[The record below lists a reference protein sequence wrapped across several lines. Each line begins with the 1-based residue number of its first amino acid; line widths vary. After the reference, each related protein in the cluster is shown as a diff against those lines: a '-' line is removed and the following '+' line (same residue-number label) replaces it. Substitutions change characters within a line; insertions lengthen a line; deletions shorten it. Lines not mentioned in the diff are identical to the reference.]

1 MDFPD
6 HSRRILHSLRDQQSQ
21 GFLCDCQVSVGTA
34 RFLAHRSI
42 LASCSPF
49 FHMSCRERPDTRE
62 LTLNNQIVTAP
73 AFSLLLSFM
82 YCGRLSFQ
90 EAPTEDVLAAA
101 SYLHMDE
108 VVRVCKKRLQG
119 RAPAEADSTR
129 REEEGVTVCLGTEND
144 GGKREHEGLEGGHS
158 TAKSIHYEGQET
170 AGNGQRAVGSAMY
183 HLQET
188 AGSSRYQRQDR
199 AGRGQKLPGNI
210 KYQVPEASGSVQR
223 VVGGSRF
230 QMQSMAES
238 GQSLAGS
245 SRFEL
250 QEGSSSSEAV
260 TGSVK
265 CQGQQ
270 IAVSSQEVAGSSM
283 FEVQEMVG
291 TEQIAEAVR
300 CPIQEA
306 VESTLTPA
314 AQRFS
319 SQSQDTGPVVQTG
332 LSRNSPKRQEPAGST
347 QGTHGGSRFSHQA
360 QDITGI
366 SSQSLPPS
374 RYSLQPQDE
383 AGTTVAATG
392 NSRFSL
398 QTQEPTGSILQG
410 TQRYSIQSPELAGN
424 TLAQPGT
431 SRYSL
436 QEPTG
441 SIQIVQAR
449 SRYSLQM
456 QEPTGSM
463 AAPPGPSRYFL
474 QSSESASNALAL
486 PGTSRYPMHSP
497 ESPAAKREEREC
509 TKSELTVTTT
519 TQPGM
524 ESTAAPSPCSS
535 TVSEGQ
541 PAPGVAVKIEAIV
554 ISDEECERA
563 VGAFKRHGYEEEEEE
578 GEEESGYLPYHMI
591 AVPGG
596 HHPSYGG
603 LLPPSM
609 HPEAMYLQDFEGHHG
624 FPLFPEDVPTCKTCG
639 KTFSCSYTLRRHATV
654 HTRERPYECRYCL
667 RSYTQSGDL
676 YRHIRKAH
684 SQQEPG
690 AKKSKV
696 DMEPT
701 PPNLP

>member
-1 MDFPD
+1 MEFPD
-6 HSRRILHSLRDQQSQ
+6 HSRRMLHSLRDQQSQ

-34 RFLAHRSI
+34 RFLAHRSV

-49 FHMSCRERPDTRE
+49 FHMSCRERPDMQE

-82 YCGRLSFQ
+82 YSGRLSFQ

-129 REEEGVTVCLGTEND
+129 REEESGTNCFGLEDNNGD
-144 GGKREHEGLEGGHS
+144 RRHEELEGGQ
-158 TAKSIHYEGQET
+158 AAEKSLQYQGQDC
-170 AGNGQRAVGSAMY
+170 AGNGQRASGSAIY
-183 HLQET
+183 HLQEV
-188 AGSSRYQRQDR
+188 AGSSRYQRQD
-199 AGRGQKLPGNI
+199 AAGNSQKLITNIKCQGPEGSGRG
-210 KYQVPEASGSVQR
+210 
-223 VVGGSRF
+223 GGVSRF
-230 QMQSMAES
+230 EVQGMAES
-238 GQSLAGS
+238 GQGVTGS
-245 SRFEL
+245 SRFDSH
-250 QEGSSSSEAV
+250 QGAGSSEAV
-260 TGSVK
+260 TGSIK
-265 CQGQQ
+265 CQVQE
-270 IAVSSQEVAGSSM
+270 ITVDNQEVAGSSR
-283 FEVQEMVG
+283 FEIQDMANS
-291 TEQIAEAVR
+291 EQIEEAGR
-300 CPIQEA
+300 CSVQEA
-306 VESTLTPA
+306 VESTPMPSNL
-314 AQRFS
+314 RFS
-319 SQSQDTGPVVQTG
+319 TQNQDRVSGGHTG

-347 QGTHGGSRFSHQA
+347 QGNGSSKYSHLT
-360 QDITGI
+360 QDTIGI
-366 SSQSLPPS
+366 STQSLPPS
-374 RYSLQPQDE
+374 RYSLQSQDE
-383 AGTTVAATG
+383 AGTTLSLVG
-392 NSRFSL
+392 NSRFSV
-398 QTQEPTGSILQG
+398 QTQDLTGSVLAGQG
-410 TQRYSIQSPELAGN
+410 TV
-424 TLAQPGT
+424 
-431 SRYSL
+431 RYSL
-436 QEPTG
+436 QSQDLAGNNLAQSGISRFSLQEPAG
-441 SIQIVQAR
+441 SIQGVPMRA
-449 SRYSLQM
+449 RYSLQI
-456 QEPTGSM
+456 QEPTAST
-463 AAPPGPSRYFL
+463 AAPPGPSQCFL
-474 QSSESASNALAL
+474 QSPESATNALAL
-486 PGTSRYPMHSP
+486 PGTSRYTLHSP
-497 ESPAAKREEREC
+497 ESPAAKKEEREC

-524 ESTAAPSPCSS
+524 ETAAAPSPCSS

-563 VGAFKRHGYEEEEEE
+563 VGTFKRHGYDEEEE
-578 GEEESGYLPYHMI
+578 GEEESGYVPYHMI

-596 HHPSYGG
+596 HHPNYGG
-603 LLPPSM
+603 ILPPSM
-609 HPEAMYLQDFEGHHG
+609 HPEGMYLQDFEGHPG

-690 AKKSKV
+690 PKKAKG

>member
-1 MDFPD
+1 MEFPD

-34 RFLAHRSI
+34 RFLAHRSV

-49 FHMSCRERPDTRE
+49 FHMSCRERPDMQE

-129 REEEGVTVCLGTEND
+129 REEESGTSCLGLEDNN
-144 GGKREHEGLEGGHS
+144 GVRRHEDMEGGQ
-158 TAKSIHYEGQET
+158 TAEKSLQYQGQET
-170 AGNGQRAVGSAMY
+170 AGNGQRTSGGAMY
-183 HLQET
+183 HLQEV
-188 AGSSRYQRQDR
+188 AGSNRYQRQDT
-199 AGRGQKLPGNI
+199 AGSSQKLLTSI
-210 KYQVPEASGSVQR
+210 KCQGPEASGR
-223 VVGGSRF
+223 VVGLSRF
-230 QMQSMAES
+230 EVQGIAES
-238 GQSLAGS
+238 GQGVTGS

-250 QEGSSSSEAV
+250 HQGGGSSEAV
-260 TGSVK
+260 TGSVR
-265 CQGQQ
+265 CQVQQ
-270 IAVSSQEVAGSSM
+270 ITVNNQEVAGSSR
-283 FEVQEMVG
+283 FEMQDMANSEQMQDAGRCSVQE
-291 TEQIAEAVR
+291 AA
-300 CPIQEA
+300 
-306 VESTLTPA
+306 ESTAMPSNP
-314 AQRFS
+314 RFS
-319 SQSQDTGPVVQTG
+319 LQNQDTGSGGHTG

-347 QGTHGGSRFSHQA
+347 QGNGSSRYSHLA
-360 QDITGI
+360 QDSVGT
-366 SSQSLPPS
+366 QSLPT
-374 RYSLQPQDE
+374 RYSLQLQDE
-383 AGTTVAATG
+383 AGTTLPGVG
-392 NSRFSL
+392 NSRFSVH
-398 QTQEPTGSILQG
+398 TQDHSGSILAVQG
-410 TQRYSIQSPELAGN
+410 TVRYSLQSPDLAGN
-424 TLAQPGT
+424 SLAQSGT
-431 SRYSL
+431 SRFTL

-441 SIQIVQAR
+441 SIQGVPMRAR
-449 SRYSLQM
+449 YNLQI
-456 QEPTGSM
+456 QEPTAST
-463 AAPPGPSRYFL
+463 AAPPGP
-474 QSSESASNALAL
+474 ETATNTLAL
-486 PGTSRYPMHSP
+486 PGTSRYALHSP
-497 ESPAAKREEREC
+497 ESPAKKEEREC

-524 ESTAAPSPCSS
+524 ETAAAPSPCSS

-541 PAPGVAVKIEAIV
+541 PVPGVSVKIEAIV

-563 VGAFKRHGYEEEEEE
+563 VGTFKRHGYDEEEE
-578 GEEESGYLPYHMI
+578 GEEESGYVPYHMI
-591 AVPGG
+591 AVPSG

-603 LLPPSM
+603 ILPPSM
-609 HPEAMYLQDFEGHHG
+609 HPEGMYLQDFEGHPG

-690 AKKSKV
+690 AKKAKGE
-696 DMEPT
+696 MEPT

>member
-21 GFLCDCQVSVGTA
+21 GFLCDCQISVGTA
-34 RFLAHRSI
+34 RFVAHRSI

-62 LTLNNQIVTAP
+62 LTLNSQIVTAP

-129 REEEGVTVCLGTEND
+129 REEEGGTGCLGVEND
-144 GGKREHEGLEGGHS
+144 SRDVSREGQDGRQDSVKLMQ
-158 TAKSIHYEGQET
+158 YEGQEIS
-170 AGNGQRAVGSAMY
+170 GDGQRIPGNVTY
-183 HLQET
+183 HLQEV
-188 AGSSRYQRQDR
+188 AGSSRYQRQETV
-199 AGRGQKLPGNI
+199 GQQKLSGSI
-210 KYQVPEASGSVQR
+210 KYQGPEAVGVMQR
-223 VVGGSRF
+223 VVGVSRF
-230 QMQSMAES
+230 EVQNMSES
-238 GQSLAGS
+238 GLAGS

-250 QEGSSSSEAV
+250 QEGTVSIEPV

-270 IAVSSQEVAGSSM
+270 LSASNQEATGSSRY
-283 FEVQEMVG
+283 EVQERTG
-291 TEQIAEAVR
+291 SEHISDAIR
-300 CPIQEA
+300 CPQQEA
-306 VESTLTPA
+306 VESTLTSP

-319 SQSQDTGPVVQTG
+319 SQSQDTGSNGQAV

-347 QGTHGGSRFSHQA
+347 QSTPSGPRYSHQG
-360 QDITGI
+360 QDNTGP
-366 SSQSLPPS
+366 SSQTLSTT
-374 RYSLQPQDE
+374 RYSLQPQEE
-383 AGTTVAATG
+383 AGTTLAVTG
-392 NSRFSL
+392 SSRFSL
-398 QTQEPTGSILQG
+398 QELNGSVVTVQG
-410 TQRYSIQSPELAGN
+410 TQRYSLQSPEIAVN
-424 TLAQPGT
+424 TLAQAGT
-431 SRYSL
+431 SRYSI

-441 SIQIVQAR
+441 SIQGVQAR
-449 SRYSLQM
+449 GRYSLQV
-456 QEPTGSM
+456 QEPTGST
-463 AAPPGPSRYFL
+463 AAPGPSRYFL
-474 QSSESASNALAL
+474 QSSELINNSLGL
-486 PGTSRYPMHSP
+486 PGTSRYALQSP
-497 ESPAAKREEREC
+497 ESPVGKREEREC

-524 ESTAAPSPCSS
+524 ETAAASSPCSS

-541 PAPGVAVKIEAIV
+541 PAPGVSVKIEAIV

-563 VGAFKRHGYEEEEEE
+563 VGAFKRHGYEEEEE
-578 GEEESGYLPYHMI
+578 GEEESGYMPYHMI

-596 HHPSYGG
+596 HHPNYGG

-609 HPEAMYLQDFEGHHG
+609 HPEAMYLQDFEGHPG

-684 SQQEPG
+684 SQLEPG
-690 AKKSKV
+690 AKKPKGE
-696 DMEPT
+696 MEPT

>member
-21 GFLCDCQVSVGTA
+21 GFLCDCQISVGNA

-62 LTLNNQIVTAP
+62 LALNSQIVTAP

-129 REEEGVTVCLGTEND
+129 REEEAGTGCTVGEINGGDEDQKMRLGAI
-144 GGKREHEGLEGGHS
+144 KM
-158 TAKSIHYEGQET
+158 IQYQGQEMENEQK
-170 AGNGQRAVGSAMY
+170 ASGSAAY
-183 HLQET
+183 HIQEVPGSSRCERQELSESGLKLPGT
-188 AGSSRYQRQDR
+188 IKYQGSEVSGTTYRAAGVSKFEIQSMIERGQSLPSNSRLKWQEGTVGVAIVSGSVKSQEQQVSNRGVSGSSRYEIHE
-199 AGRGQKLPGNI
+199 KT
-210 KYQVPEASGSVQR
+210 GSEKV
-223 VVGGSRF
+223 
-230 QMQSMAES
+230 AES
-238 GQSLAGS
+238 IG
-245 SRFEL
+245 
-250 QEGSSSSEAV
+250 
-260 TGSVK
+260 
-265 CQGQQ
+265 
-270 IAVSSQEVAGSSM
+270 
-283 FEVQEMVG
+283 
-291 TEQIAEAVR
+291 
-300 CPIQEA
+300 CPQQEA
-306 VESTLTPA
+306 VESTLASPA
-314 AQRFS
+314 DRS
-319 SQSQDTGPVVQTG
+319 SQLQDAGSNGQVG
-332 LSRNSPKRQEPAGST
+332 LSRNSPKIQEPAASI
-347 QGTHGGSRFSHQA
+347 QSIPDGTGYSHQG
-360 QDITGI
+360 QDNPGTT
-366 SSQSLPPS
+366 SQLPP
-374 RYSLQPQDE
+374 RYPQQPGEE
-383 AGTTVAATG
+383 AGTTLSGSSRVA
-392 NSRFSL
+392 L
-398 QTQEPTGSILQG
+398 PTQAPTCSILTVQG
-410 TQRYSIQSPELAGN
+410 MQRYPVQSQPLAGS
-424 TLAQPGT
+424 TSAQPGT
-431 SRYSL
+431 SRYLLQEPSGSL
-436 QEPTG
+436 QGGQSRIRYSLQVQEPTG
-441 SIQIVQAR
+441 STATPGA
-449 SRYSLQM
+449 SRC
-456 QEPTGSM
+456 
-463 AAPPGPSRYFL
+463 FL
-474 QSSESASNALAL
+474 QSPETMINAIAL
-486 PGTSRYPMHSP
+486 PGTQRYPLRSP
-497 ESPAAKREEREC
+497 ELPAEKREEREC

-524 ESTAAPSPCSS
+524 ETAAAASPCSS
-535 TVSEGQ
+535 SVSEGQ
-541 PAPGVAVKIEAIV
+541 PAPGVSVKIEAIV

-563 VGAFKRHGYEEEEEE
+563 VGTFKRHGYEEEEE

-596 HHPSYGG
+596 HHSNYGG
-603 LLPPSM
+603 LLTPSM
-609 HPEAMYLQDFEGHHG
+609 HPEAMYLQDFEGHPG

-684 SQQEPG
+684 SQLEPG
-690 AKKSKV
+690 LKKPKV

>member
-21 GFLCDCQVSVGTA
+21 GFLCDCQISVGTA
-34 RFLAHRSI
+34 RFLAHRNI

-62 LTLNNQIVTAP
+62 LTLNSQIVTAP
-73 AFSLLLSFM
+73 AFALLLSFM

-129 REEEGVTVCLGTEND
+129 REEEGGTGGLGVEND
-144 GGKREHEGLEGGHS
+144 IKDVTHEVQDS
-158 TAKSIHYEGQET
+158 RQDSAKMMMQYQGQEI
-170 AGNGQRAVGSAMY
+170 AGDGQRIPVSISY
-183 HLQET
+183 HLQDIG
-188 AGSSRYQRQDR
+188 GSSRYQRR
-199 AGRGQKLPGNI
+199 ETTGNGQKLPGSI
-210 KYQVPEASGSVQR
+210 KYQGPETAGVMQR
-223 VVGGSRF
+223 VVGVSRF
-230 QMQSMAES
+230 EVQNMSEG
-238 GQSLAGS
+238 GQGLTGS

-250 QEGSSSSEAV
+250 QERTVSIEAV

-265 CQGQQ
+265 CQGPT
-270 IAVSSQEVAGSSM
+270 ASNHEAAGSSRYETEERTGNEQNT
-283 FEVQEMVG
+283 EV
-291 TEQIAEAVR
+291 IR
-300 CPIQEA
+300 CSQQEA
-306 VESTLTPA
+306 VESTLASP

-319 SQSQDTGPVVQTG
+319 SQSQDAGSNGQII

-347 QGTHGGSRFSHQA
+347 QNNLSGSRYSHQA
-360 QDITGI
+360 QDNTGT
-366 SSQSLPPS
+366 SSQTVPTT
-374 RYSLQPQDE
+374 RYSLQPQEE
-383 AGTTVAATG
+383 AGTTLSVTG
-392 NSRFSL
+392 SSRFSL
-398 QTQEPTGSILQG
+398 QEATGSVMVVQG
-410 TQRYSIQSPELAGN
+410 TQRYSLQSPEIAVN
-424 TLAQPGT
+424 TVAQPGT
-431 SRYSL
+431 SRCSL

-441 SIQIVQAR
+441 SIQSAQPR
-449 SRYSLQM
+449 GRYSLQV
-456 QEPTGSM
+456 QEPPGST
-463 AAPPGPSRYFL
+463 AGPLRCFL
-474 QSSESASNALAL
+474 QSSELVNNTLAL
-486 PGTSRYPMHSP
+486 PGTSRYALHSP
-497 ESPAAKREEREC
+497 ESPVGKREEREC

-524 ESTAAPSPCSS
+524 ETAAASSPCSS

-541 PAPGVAVKIEAIV
+541 PAPGVSVKIEAIV

-563 VGAFKRHGYEEEEEE
+563 VGAFKRHGYEEEEE

-596 HHPSYGG
+596 HHPNYGG

-609 HPEAMYLQDFEGHHG
+609 HPEAMYLQDFEGHPG

-684 SQQEPG
+684 SQLEPG
-690 AKKSKV
+690 AKKPKG

-701 PPNLP
+701 PPNVP

>member
-1 MDFPD
+1 MEFPD

-34 RFLAHRSI
+34 RFLAHRSV

-49 FHMSCRERPDTRE
+49 FHMSCRERPDMQE

-129 REEEGVTVCLGTEND
+129 REEEGGTGCLGLEDNNGD
-144 GGKREHEGLEGGHS
+144 RKHEDLEGGQ
-158 TAKSIHYEGQET
+158 AVEKSLQYQGQEKS
-170 AGNGQRAVGSAMY
+170 GSGQRASGGVMY
-183 HLQET
+183 NLQEM
-188 AGSSRYQRQDR
+188 AGSSRYQRQDM
-199 AGRGQKLPGNI
+199 AGNSQKLLANI
-210 KYQVPEASGSVQR
+210 KCQGPEASGR
-223 VVGGSRF
+223 VAAVSRF
-230 QMQSMAES
+230 EVQGMAES
-238 GQSLAGS
+238 GQGVIGS

-250 QEGSSSSEAV
+250 HQGAGSSEAV

-265 CQGQQ
+265 CQVQQ
-270 IAVSSQEVAGSSM
+270 VTVNGQEVAGSSR
-283 FEVQEMVG
+283 FEIQDMANSEEM
-291 TEQIAEAVR
+291 EEAGR
-300 CPIQEA
+300 CSVQEA
-306 VESTLTPA
+306 VESTPMPSNL
-314 AQRFS
+314 RFS
-319 SQSQDTGPVVQTG
+319 LQNQDTGSGGHTG

-347 QGTHGGSRFSHQA
+347 QGNGSSRYSHLA
-360 QDITGI
+360 QESVGI
-366 SSQSLPPS
+366 GTQSLPPS

-383 AGTTVAATG
+383 AGTTLPLVG
-392 NSRFSL
+392 NSRFAV
-398 QTQEPTGSILQG
+398 QTQESSGSTMAVQG
-410 TQRYSIQSPELAGN
+410 TVRYSLQSPDLAGN
-424 TLAQPGT
+424 SLAQSVTSRFALQEPMRGRYNLQIQEPTASTAAPPGT
-431 SRYSL
+431 SRC
-436 QEPTG
+436 
-441 SIQIVQAR
+441 
-449 SRYSLQM
+449 
-456 QEPTGSM
+456 
-463 AAPPGPSRYFL
+463 FL
-474 QSSESASNALAL
+474 QSPESATNALVL
-486 PGTSRYPMHSP
+486 PGTSRYTLHSP
-497 ESPAAKREEREC
+497 ESPAAKKEEREC

-524 ESTAAPSPCSS
+524 EIAAAPSPCSS

-541 PAPGVAVKIEAIV
+541 PGSAVSVKIEAIV

-563 VGAFKRHGYEEEEEE
+563 VATFKRHEYDEEEE
-578 GEEESGYLPYHMI
+578 GEEESGYVPYHMI

-603 LLPPSM
+603 ILPPSM
-609 HPEAMYLQDFEGHHG
+609 HPEGMYLQDFEGHPG

-690 AKKSKV
+690 AKKAKG

>member
-21 GFLCDCQVSVGTA
+21 GFLCDCQVTVGTA

-49 FHMSCRERPDTRE
+49 FNMSCRERPDTQE
-62 LTLNNQIVTAP
+62 FTLNNQIVTAP
-73 AFSLLLSFM
+73 AFSLLLNFM
-82 YCGRLSFQ
+82 YCGRLGFQ

-129 REEEGVTVCLGTEND
+129 REEEGGTGCLGADND
-144 GGKREHEGLEGGHS
+144 GGEREHEDLEGGQS
-158 TAKSIHYEGQET
+158 AAKSMKYEGQET
-170 AGNGQRAVGSAMY
+170 AGNGHRAVGSAVY
-183 HLQET
+183 HSQEA
-188 AGSSRYQRQDR
+188 AGSSSYQRQDT
-199 AGRGQKLPGNI
+199 AVSGQKLLGSI
-210 KYQVPEASGSVQR
+210 KCQGLESSVSVQR
-223 VVGGSRF
+223 VTVGSRF
-230 QMQSMAES
+230 QMKGMAES

-250 QEGSSSSEAV
+250 QENAGSSEAV
-260 TGSVK
+260 TGSMK

-270 IAVSSQEVAGSSM
+270 ATVSSQEVAGSSS
-283 FEVQEMVG
+283 FEVQERV
-291 TEQIAEAVR
+291 ESDEIAEVVVCAM
-300 CPIQEA
+300 QEA
-306 VESTLTPA
+306 VESTLTPS

-319 SQSQDTGPVVQTG
+319 SQSQDSDPVVQG
-332 LSRNSPKRQEPAGST
+332 NLSRNSQKRQEPAGST
-347 QGTHGGSRFSHQA
+347 QGTNGGSRYSNQA
-360 QDITGI
+360 EDTPVI
-366 SSQSLPPS
+366 SNQSLPAS
-374 RYSLQPQDE
+374 RFTLQPQDE
-383 AGTTVAATG
+383 AGTTLVMSGT
-392 NSRFSL
+392 SRLSL
-398 QTQEPTGSILQG
+398 QTQEPTGSILTGQG
-410 TQRYSIQSPELAGN
+410 TQRYSLQSLELPGN

-436 QEPTG
+436 QHPTG
-441 SIQIVQAR
+441 SIQGGPSR

-463 AAPPGPSRYFL
+463 AAPPGPSRFFL
-474 QSSESASNALAL
+474 QNSESTSNALGQL
-486 PGTSRYPMHSP
+486 GTMRYSLNRPM
-497 ESPAAKREEREC
+497 SPAAKMEEREC

-524 ESTAAPSPCSS
+524 ETAAAPSPCSS

-541 PAPGVAVKIEAIV
+541 LAPEVAVKIEAIV
-554 ISDEECERA
+554 ISDEECEKA

-578 GEEESGYLPYHMI
+578 SGYLPYHMI
-591 AVPGG
+591 TVPGG
-596 HHPSYGG
+596 HHPNYGG

-609 HPEAMYLQDFEGHHG
+609 HPEAIYLQDFEGHHG

-690 AKKSKV
+690 AKKPKV
-696 DMEPT
+696 DLEPT

>member
-21 GFLCDCQVSVGTA
+21 GFLCDCQISVGTA

-42 LASCSPF
+42 LAACSPF

-62 LTLNNQIVTAP
+62 LTLNSQIVTAP

-129 REEEGVTVCLGTEND
+129 REEEGGSGCLGVDND
-144 GGKREHEGLEGGHS
+144 GRDVSHEVQDGRQNS
-158 TAKSIHYEGQET
+158 AKNMQYEGQQLS
-170 AGNGQRAVGSAMY
+170 GDGQRIPGSVTY
-183 HLQET
+183 HLQEV
-188 AGSSRYQRQDR
+188 AGSSRYQRQET
-199 AGRGQKLPGNI
+199 AGNGQKLPGSI
-210 KYQVPEASGSVQR
+210 KYQGPEASGILQR
-223 VVGGSRF
+223 VIGVSRF
-230 QMQSMAES
+230 EVQNMSES
-238 GQSLAGS
+238 RQGLAGN

-250 QEGSSSSEAV
+250 QEGTVSIEPV

-270 IAVSSQEVAGSSM
+270 LSVSNQEAAGSSRY
-283 FEVQEMVG
+283 EVQERTG
-291 TEQIAEAVR
+291 SEQIADAIR
-300 CPIQEA
+300 CPQQEA
-306 VESTLTPA
+306 VESTLTSP

-319 SQSQDTGPVVQTG
+319 SQSQDTSSNGQAV

-347 QGTHGGSRFSHQA
+347 QSTHSGPRYSHQG
-360 QDITGI
+360 QDNTGT
-366 SSQSLPPS
+366 SSQTLPTT
-374 RYSLQPQDE
+374 RYSLQQQEE
-383 AGTTVAATG
+383 AGTTLSVIG
-392 NSRFSL
+392 SSRFSL
-398 QTQEPTGSILQG
+398 QEPTGSAVAVQG
-410 TQRYSIQSPELAGN
+410 TQRYSLQSPEIAVN
-424 TLAQPGT
+424 TVAQPGT

-441 SIQIVQAR
+441 SIQGVQAR
-449 SRYSLQM
+449 SRYSLQV
-456 QEPTGSM
+456 QEPTGST
-463 AAPPGPSRYFL
+463 AVPGPSRCFL
-474 QSSESASNALAL
+474 QSSEMVNNALAL
-486 PGTSRYPMHSP
+486 PGTSRYTLHSP
-497 ESPAAKREEREC
+497 ESPVGKREEREC

-524 ESTAAPSPCSS
+524 ETAAASSPCSS

-541 PAPGVAVKIEAIV
+541 PAPGVSVKIEAIV

-563 VGAFKRHGYEEEEEE
+563 VGAFKRHGYEEEEE

-596 HHPSYGG
+596 HHPNYGG
-603 LLPPSM
+603 LLPTSM
-609 HPEAMYLQDFEGHHG
+609 HPEAMYLQDFEGHPG

-684 SQQEPG
+684 SQLEPG
-690 AKKSKV
+690 TKKPKG

>member
-1 MDFPD
+1 MEFPD

-49 FHMSCRERPDTRE
+49 FHMSCRERPDIQE

-129 REEEGVTVCLGTEND
+129 REEESGT
-144 GGKREHEGLEGGHS
+144 GLGLEENNGDRRHQDLQRGQ
-158 TAKSIHYEGQET
+158 TAEKNLQYQGQDT
-170 AGNGQRAVGSAMY
+170 TGNGQRTSASAMY
-183 HLQET
+183 SLQEV
-188 AGSSRYQRQDR
+188 AGSNRYQRQEP
-199 AGRGQKLPGNI
+199 AGNSQKLLTSI
-210 KYQVPEASGSVQR
+210 KCQGPEASGRIECV
-223 VVGGSRF
+223 SRF
-230 QMQSMAES
+230 EVQAES
-238 GQSLAGS
+238 GQGVTGS
-245 SRFEL
+245 SRFDL
-250 QEGSSSSEAV
+250 HQGTGSSEAV
-260 TGSVK
+260 TGSIK
-265 CQGQQ
+265 CQVQH
-270 IAVSSQEVAGSSM
+270 IPLNTQEIAGSSR
-283 FEVQEMVG
+283 FETQDMANS
-291 TEQIAEAVR
+291 EQMESAGR
-300 CPIQEA
+300 CSVQEA
-306 VESTLTPA
+306 VESTPMPSNL
-314 AQRFS
+314 RFS
-319 SQSQDTGPVVQTG
+319 SQNQDTGSGGHTG

-347 QGTHGGSRFSHQA
+347 QGNGSSRYSHLA
-360 QDITGI
+360 QDTVGI
-366 SSQSLPPS
+366 GTQSLPTP
-374 RYSLQPQDE
+374 RYSLQDE
-383 AGTTVAATG
+383 AGTTLPVVG
-392 NSRFSL
+392 NSRFSV
-398 QTQEPTGSILQG
+398 QTQDPTGSVLAVQG
-410 TQRYSIQSPELAGN
+410 TV
-424 TLAQPGT
+424 
-431 SRYSL
+431 RYSL
-436 QEPTG
+436 QSPDLAGNSLVQSG
-441 SIQIVQAR
+441 S
-449 SRYSLQM
+449 SRFSLQELAGSVQGGPM
-456 QEPTGSM
+456 RARYNLQIQEPTAST
-463 AAPPGPSRYFL
+463 AAPPVPSRCFL
-474 QSSESASNALAL
+474 QSPESATNALAL
-486 PGTSRYPMHSP
+486 PGTSRYPLHSP
-497 ESPAAKREEREC
+497 ESPAAKKEEREC

-524 ESTAAPSPCSS
+524 ETAAAPSPCSS

-563 VGAFKRHGYEEEEEE
+563 VGTFKRHGYDEEEE
-578 GEEESGYLPYHMI
+578 GEEESGYVPYHMI
-591 AVPGG
+591 AVPSG

-603 LLPPSM
+603 ILPPSM
-609 HPEAMYLQDFEGHHG
+609 HPEGMYLQDFEGHPG

-690 AKKSKV
+690 AKKPKG

>member
-1 MDFPD
+1 MEFPD

-34 RFLAHRSI
+34 RFLAHRSV

-49 FHMSCRERPDTRE
+49 FHMSCRERPDMQE

-129 REEEGVTVCLGTEND
+129 REEEGGSSCLGLEDNNED
-144 GGKREHEGLEGGHS
+144 RKHEDLEGGQ
-158 TAKSIHYEGQET
+158 TAEKSLQYQGQET
-170 AGNGQRAVGSAMY
+170 VGNGQRSSGSAMY
-183 HLQET
+183 NLQEV
-188 AGSSRYQRQDR
+188 AGSSRYHRQDM
-199 AGRGQKLPGNI
+199 AGNSQKLLTNI
-210 KYQVPEASGSVQR
+210 KCQGPEASGRVASV
-223 VVGGSRF
+223 SRF
-230 QMQSMAES
+230 EVQGIAES
-238 GQSLAGS
+238 GQGVIGS

-250 QEGSSSSEAV
+250 HQGAGSSEAV
-260 TGSVK
+260 TGSIK
-265 CQGQQ
+265 CQVQQ
-270 IAVSSQEVAGSSM
+270 ITVNGQEVAGSSR
-283 FEVQEMVG
+283 FEIQDMANSEDM
-291 TEQIAEAVR
+291 EEAGR
-300 CPIQEA
+300 CSVQEA
-306 VESTLTPA
+306 VESTPMPSNL
-314 AQRFS
+314 RFS
-319 SQSQDTGPVVQTG
+319 SQNQDAGSGGHTG
-332 LSRNSPKRQEPAGST
+332 LPRSSPKRQEPAGST
-347 QGTHGGSRFSHQA
+347 QGNGSSRYSHLA
-360 QDITGI
+360 QDSVGI
-366 SSQSLPPS
+366 GSQSLPPS
-374 RYSLQPQDE
+374 RYSLQSQDE
-383 AGTTVAATG
+383 AGTTLPIVG
-392 NSRFSL
+392 NSRFAV
-398 QTQEPTGSILQG
+398 QAQESTGLAVQG
-410 TQRYSIQSPELAGN
+410 TV
-424 TLAQPGT
+424 
-431 SRYSL
+431 RYSL
-436 QEPTG
+436 QSPDLAGNSLAQTVTSRF
-441 SIQIVQAR
+441 SIQEPMR
-449 SRYSLQM
+449 SRYNLQI
-456 QEPTGSM
+456 QEPTAST
-463 AAPPGPSRYFL
+463 AAPPGPSRCFL
-474 QSSESASNALAL
+474 QSPESATNALVL
-486 PGTSRYPMHSP
+486 PGTSRYTLHSP
-497 ESPAAKREEREC
+497 ESPAAKKEEREC

-524 ESTAAPSPCSS
+524 EIAAAPSPCSS
-535 TVSEGQ
+535 TVSEGHLGS
-541 PAPGVAVKIEAIV
+541 GVAVKIEAIV

-563 VGAFKRHGYEEEEEE
+563 VATFKRHGYDEEEE
-578 GEEESGYLPYHMI
+578 GEEESGYVPYHMI

-596 HHPSYGG
+596 HHPNYGG
-603 LLPPSM
+603 ILPPSI
-609 HPEAMYLQDFEGHHG
+609 HTDGMYLQDFEGHPG

-690 AKKSKV
+690 AKKAKG

>member
-1 MDFPD
+1 MEFPD

-34 RFLAHRSI
+34 RFLAHRSV

-49 FHMSCRERPDTRE
+49 FHMSCRERPDMQE

-129 REEEGVTVCLGTEND
+129 REEEGGSGCLGLEDNNGD
-144 GGKREHEGLEGGHS
+144 WKHEDLEGGQ
-158 TAKSIHYEGQET
+158 AAEKSLQYQGQDT
-170 AGNGQRAVGSAMY
+170 SGSGHRASGSVMY
-183 HLQET
+183 NLQEV
-188 AGSSRYQRQDR
+188 AGSSRYQRQEM
-199 AGRGQKLPGNI
+199 AGNSQKLLTSI
-210 KYQVPEASGSVQR
+210 KCQSPEASGR
-223 VVGGSRF
+223 VAAVSRF
-230 QMQSMAES
+230 EVQGMAEN
-238 GQSLAGS
+238 GQGVIGS

-250 QEGSSSSEAV
+250 HQGPGSSEAV

-265 CQGQQ
+265 CQVQQ
-270 IAVSSQEVAGSSM
+270 VTVNGQEVAGSSR
-283 FEVQEMVG
+283 FEIQDMANSEEMEDSVQE
-291 TEQIAEAVR
+291 AA
-300 CPIQEA
+300 
-306 VESTLTPA
+306 ESTPMPSNL
-314 AQRFS
+314 RFS
-319 SQSQDTGPVVQTG
+319 SQNQDPGSSGHTG
-332 LSRNSPKRQEPAGST
+332 LSRNSPKRQEAAGST
-347 QGTHGGSRFSHQA
+347 QGNGSSRYSHLA
-360 QDITGI
+360 QESVGI
-366 SSQSLPPS
+366 GTQSLPPS
-374 RYSLQPQDE
+374 RYSLQSQDE
-383 AGTTVAATG
+383 AGTTLPLIG
-392 NSRFSL
+392 NSRFAV
-398 QTQEPTGSILQG
+398 QTQESAGSMMAVQG
-410 TQRYSIQSPELAGN
+410 TV
-424 TLAQPGT
+424 
-431 SRYSL
+431 RYSL
-436 QEPTG
+436 QSSDLAGNSLAQSVTSRFALHQPMRG
-441 SIQIVQAR
+441 KNNLQI
-449 SRYSLQM
+449 
-456 QEPTGSM
+456 QEPTAST
-463 AAPPGPSRYFL
+463 AAPPGTSWCFL
-474 QSSESASNALAL
+474 QSPESATNALVL
-486 PGTSRYPMHSP
+486 PGTSRYTLHSP
-497 ESPAAKREEREC
+497 ESPTAKKEEREC

-524 ESTAAPSPCSS
+524 EIAAAPSPCSS
-535 TVSEGQ
+535 TVSEGH
-541 PAPGVAVKIEAIV
+541 PGSGVSVKIEAIV

-563 VGAFKRHGYEEEEEE
+563 VATFKRYEYDEE
-578 GEEESGYLPYHMI
+578 EEESGYVPYHMI
-591 AVPGG
+591 SVPSG

-603 LLPPSM
+603 ILPPSM
-609 HPEAMYLQDFEGHHG
+609 HPEGMYLQDFKGHPG

-684 SQQEPG
+684 SQQEPD
-690 AKKSKV
+690 AKKPKG

>member
-1 MDFPD
+1 MEFPD

-34 RFLAHRSI
+34 RFLAHRSV

-49 FHMSCRERPDTRE
+49 FHMSCRERPDMQE

-129 REEEGVTVCLGTEND
+129 REEESGSSCLGLEDNN
-144 GGKREHEGLEGGHS
+144 GVRRHEDMEGGQ
-158 TAKSIHYEGQET
+158 TAEKSLQYQGQET
-170 AGNGQRAVGSAMY
+170 AGNGQRASGGAMY
-183 HLQET
+183 HLQEV
-188 AGSSRYQRQDR
+188 AGSNRYQRQDT
-199 AGRGQKLPGNI
+199 AGSSQKLLTSI
-210 KYQVPEASGSVQR
+210 KCQGPEASGR
-223 VVGGSRF
+223 VVGLSRF
-230 QMQSMAES
+230 EVQGIAES
-238 GQSLAGS
+238 GQGVTGS

-250 QEGSSSSEAV
+250 HQGGGSSEAV
-260 TGSVK
+260 TGSVR
-265 CQGQQ
+265 CQVQQ
-270 IAVSSQEVAGSSM
+270 ITVNNQEVAGSSR
-283 FEVQEMVG
+283 FEMQDMANSEQMQDAGRCSVQE
-291 TEQIAEAVR
+291 AA
-300 CPIQEA
+300 
-306 VESTLTPA
+306 ESTAMPSNP
-314 AQRFS
+314 RFS
-319 SQSQDTGPVVQTG
+319 LQNQDTGSGGHTG

-347 QGTHGGSRFSHQA
+347 QGNGSSRYSHLA
-360 QDITGI
+360 QDSVGI
-366 SSQSLPPS
+366 GAQSLPT
-374 RYSLQPQDE
+374 RYSLQSQDE
-383 AGTTVAATG
+383 AGTTLPGVG
-392 NSRFSL
+392 NSRFSVH
-398 QTQEPTGSILQG
+398 TQDHSGSILAVQG
-410 TQRYSIQSPELAGN
+410 TVRYSLQSPDLAGN
-424 TLAQPGT
+424 SLAQSGT
-431 SRYSL
+431 SRYTL

-441 SIQIVQAR
+441 SIQGVPMRAR
-449 SRYSLQM
+449 YNLQI
-456 QEPTGSM
+456 QEPTAST
-463 AAPPGPSRYFL
+463 AAPPGP
-474 QSSESASNALAL
+474 ETATNTLAL
-486 PGTSRYPMHSP
+486 PGTSRYALHSP
-497 ESPAAKREEREC
+497 ESPAKKEEREC

-524 ESTAAPSPCSS
+524 ETAAAPSPCSS

-541 PAPGVAVKIEAIV
+541 PVPGVAVKIEAIV

-563 VGAFKRHGYEEEEEE
+563 VGTFKRHGYDEEEE
-578 GEEESGYLPYHMI
+578 GEEESGYVPYHMI
-591 AVPGG
+591 AVPSG

-603 LLPPSM
+603 ILPPSM
-609 HPEAMYLQDFEGHHG
+609 HPEGMYLQDFEGHPG

-690 AKKSKV
+690 AKKAKGE
-696 DMEPT
+696 MEPT

>member
-6 HSRRILHSLRDQQSQ
+6 HSRRILHSLREQQSQ
-21 GFLCDCQVSVGTA
+21 GFLCDCQISVGTA

-62 LTLNNQIVTAP
+62 LTLNSQIVTAP

-129 REEEGVTVCLGTEND
+129 REEEGGNGCLGVQND
-144 GGKREHEGLEGGHS
+144 GRDVSYDGQDIK
-158 TAKSIHYEGQET
+158 IMQYEGPDI
-170 AGNGQRAVGSAMY
+170 AGDGQRMPGSITY
-183 HLQET
+183 HLQEV
-188 AGSSRYQRQDR
+188 AGSSRYQKQETERN
-199 AGRGQKLPGNI
+199 GQKLPGSI
-210 KYQVPEASGSVQR
+210 KYQEPEASGIMQR
-223 VVGGSRF
+223 KVGVSRF
-230 QMQSMAES
+230 EVQNMNES
-238 GQSLAGS
+238 GQGLEAS
-245 SRFEL
+245 SKFEL
-250 QEGSSSSEAV
+250 QEGTVSIEPV

-270 IAVSSQEVAGSSM
+270 LSTSNQEAAGSTRY
-283 FEVQEMVG
+283 EVQERTG
-291 TEQIAEAVR
+291 SEHISEAIR
-300 CPIQEA
+300 CPQQEA
-306 VESTLTPA
+306 VESTLASP
-314 AQRFS
+314 AQRFT
-319 SQSQDTGPVVQTG
+319 SQSQDAGSNGQVV

-347 QGTHGGSRFSHQA
+347 QNTPSGPRYSHQG
-360 QDITGI
+360 QDNAGT
-366 SSQSLPPS
+366 SSQMLPTS
-374 RYSLQPQDE
+374 RYLQPQEE
-383 AGTTVAATG
+383 AGTTLAVTG
-392 NSRFSL
+392 SSRF
-398 QTQEPTGSILQG
+398 P
-410 TQRYSIQSPELAGN
+410 
-424 TLAQPGT
+424 
-431 SRYSL
+431 L

-441 SIQIVQAR
+441 SVVAVQGIQ
-449 SRYSLQM
+449 RYSLQSPEVAVNTASQPATSRYPL
-456 QEPTGSM
+456 QEPTGSNQGAHARGRYSLQIQEPTGST
-463 AAPPGPSRYFL
+463 AAPGPSRYFL
-474 QSSESASNALAL
+474 QSSELVNNVLAL
-486 PGTSRYPMHSP
+486 PGTSRYTLHSP
-497 ESPAAKREEREC
+497 GSPVGKREEREC

-524 ESTAAPSPCSS
+524 ETAAASSPCSS

-541 PAPGVAVKIEAIV
+541 PAPGVSVKIEAIV

-563 VGAFKRHGYEEEEEE
+563 VGAFKRHGYEEEEE

-596 HHPSYGG
+596 HHPNYGG

-609 HPEAMYLQDFEGHHG
+609 HPEAMYLQEFEGHPG

-684 SQQEPG
+684 SQLEPG
-690 AKKSKV
+690 VKKPKT

>member
-21 GFLCDCQVSVGTA
+21 GFLCDCQISVGTA

-62 LTLNNQIVTAP
+62 LTLNSQIVTAP

-129 REEEGVTVCLGTEND
+129 REEEGGTSFF
-144 GGKREHEGLEGGHS
+144 GLEKYDEDTHPEE
-158 TAKSIHYEGQET
+158 KEGRQCSGKMQYKGQDV
-170 AGNGQRAVGSAMY
+170 AGDGQRVHGSATY
-183 HLQET
+183 QLQEVT
-188 AGSSRYQRQDR
+188 GNRYQRQET
-199 AGRGQKLPGNI
+199 GNLQKLAGSI
-210 KYQVPEASGSVQR
+210 KYQGPQASGSLQR
-223 VVGGSRF
+223 VAGVSRF
-230 QMQSMAES
+230 EAQSIAES
-238 GQSLAGS
+238 VQSLTGS
-245 SRFEL
+245 SRLEL
-250 QEGSSSSEAV
+250 HEGTVSIEAV
-260 TGSVK
+260 MGSIT

-270 IAVSSQEVAGSSM
+270 LSSSNREAAGTSRPEGQERIGNEPIEGS
-283 FEVQEMVG
+283 EK
-291 TEQIAEAVR
+291 
-300 CPIQEA
+300 CPQQEA
-306 VESTLTPA
+306 VESTLTSP

-319 SQSQDTGPVVQTG
+319 AQSQDIGLNGQTVH
-332 LSRNSPKRQEPAGST
+332 SRHSPKRQEPAGST
-347 QGTHGGSRFSHQA
+347 QSTNGGTRYTVQGQGNAGTSNQILS
-360 QDITGI
+360 
-366 SSQSLPPS
+366 P
-374 RYSLQPQDE
+374 RYSVQPQEE
-383 AGTTVAATG
+383 ASVSLSGTE

-398 QTQEPTGSILQG
+398 QNQEPTGSILTVQD
-410 TQRYSIQSPELAGN
+410 TQKYSLQTSELAGN
-424 TLAQPGT
+424 KFTQSAT

-441 SIQIVQAR
+441 SIQIIHAR
-449 SRYSLQM
+449 NRYSLQV
-456 QEPTGSM
+456 QEPTAST
-463 AAPPGPSRYFL
+463 AAPGPSRCFL
-474 QSSESASNALAL
+474 QNSESVSNTLTL
-486 PGTSRYPMHSP
+486 PGTSRYSLHSP
-497 ESPAAKREEREC
+497 ESPTGKREEREC

-524 ESTAAPSPCSS
+524 ETAAAPSPCSS
-535 TVSEGQ
+535 TISEGQ
-541 PAPGVAVKIEAIV
+541 PEPGVSVKIEAIV

-563 VGAFKRHGYEEEEEE
+563 IGAFKRHGYEEDEE

-596 HHPSYGG
+596 HHPNYGG

-609 HPEAMYLQDFEGHHG
+609 HPEAMYLQDFEGHPG

-654 HTRERPYECRYCL
+654 HTRERPYECRFCL

-684 SQQEPG
+684 SQLEPSV
-690 AKKSKV
+690 KKTKV
-696 DMEPT
+696 DMESA